1 MNDFDLIIKNIER
14 FIILTDDEKEI
25 FFSYLH
31 VIKVKK
37 KQFIVQPN
45 FVCQNRSYIVTG
57 SFQTY
62 LLDKDGQ
69 EHVIGLSVEDWW
81 VGDFESYIT
90 QQPATMFV
98 EALENS
104 TIIQLTYENE
114 QKIYKQIPKFEHF
127 FRRQVEQ
134 GTLALRM
141 RLRWALSSTA
151 EERYEEFIQRYPH
164 FIQRFP
170 QYIIASYLGMTTQF
184 LSKIRNKKGKS

>member
-1 MNDFDLIIKNIER
+1 MTDFNLIIKNIER
-14 FIILTDDEKEI
+14 FIILTDEEKEI
-25 FFSYLH
+25 FVSHLR
-31 VIKVKK
+31 VAKVKK

-45 FVCQNRSYIVTG
+45 FVCQYRTYILNG

-69 EHVIGLSVEDWW
+69 EHVTGLSVEDWW

-104 TIIQLTYENE
+104 TIIQLNYENE
-114 QKIYKQIPKFEHF
+114 QILYKQIPKFEHF

-151 EERYEEFIQRYPH
+151 EERYDEFINRYPH
-164 FIQRFP
+164 FLQRFP

-184 LSKIRNKKGKS
+184 LSKIRNQKRKS